1 MQKNN
6 SLWQFFASVKLAL
19 VTLFLIAVTSIIGT
33 LIPQKEAAD
42 FYISKYG
49 AKTAQFFTILDIP
62 DMYNS
67 WWFLALL
74 FLLSFNLIICSIDRF
89 PNVWKQVVAD
99 GLAVPED
106 RVRKMSGQ
114 VSWKSRSAVAEVRS
128 DLSERLKQKGFKTQ
142 GKENDGSTLLFA
154 QKGNWTRTGVYIV
167 HTSILVIFIGAII
180 GTLGGFKGSVMVP
193 ETQEASKVFLFNNKG
208 VEELDFTVRCN
219 NFRIEFYANG
229 MPKEYTSSLT
239 VLEQGKEILTKVI
252 EVNDPLTYKGITFY
266 QSSYQPYQDFVVTI
280 AAPGEANSQTFIVP
294 FQQQKEWSEKNL
306 KFGVINAKVV
316 GQSIVSSKLWFSDG
330 SGSPTTVWID
340 DGAELDIDGGNGTYR
355 VSAKQ
360 MYATG
365 LQVAKD
371 PGVWW
376 VYVGCGLMLFGL
388 YVAFFMSH
396 RRIWLLLT
404 EEKNG
409 TSIILTGSANK
420 NRAGFEKAFEELA
433 ELLQK
438 DAEQNQPS

>member
-1 MQKNN
+1 MKQNN
-6 SLWQFFASVKLAL
+6 TFWQFFASVKLAL
-19 VTLFLIAVTSIIGT
+19 VILFLITVTSIIGT
-33 LIPQKEAAD
+33 VIPQKEAAD
-42 FYISKYG
+42 FYISRYG
-49 AKTAQFFTILDIP
+49 PKTAQLFTVLDIP

-74 FLLSFNLIICSIDRF
+74 FLLGFNLVICSIDRF
-89 PNVWKQVVAD
+89 PSVWKQVTSD
-99 GLAVPED
+99 GLALPPE
-106 RVRKMSGQ
+106 RLAKMANHKK
-114 VSWKSRSAVAEVRS
+114 WKSSGPVAESQVQLNEKLRG
-128 DLSERLKQKGFKTQ
+128 KGFKTTSR
-142 GKENDGSTLLFA
+142 ENGESTLLFS
-154 QKGNWTRTGVYIV
+154 QKGHWTRIGVYIV

-180 GTLGGFKGSVMVP
+180 GSLGGFKGSVVIP
-193 ETQEASKVFLFNNKG
+193 ETQETSKIFLFGGKG

-219 NFRIEFYANG
+219 RFKIDFYPNG

-239 VLEQGKEILTKVI
+239 VFEQGEEILTKVI

-266 QSSYQPYQDFVVTI
+266 QSSYEPYQDFVVTI
-280 AAPGEANSQTFIVP
+280 TTPAGTEKAFIIP
-294 FQQQKEWSEKNL
+294 FQQQESWTEEDI
-306 KFGVINAKVV
+306 KFGILNAKVL

-330 SGSPTTVWID
+330 NESPATIWID
-340 DGAELDIDGGNGTYR
+340 DGVETEIERPNGTYR

-376 VYVGCGLMLFGL
+376 VYIGCGLMLFGL

-404 EEKNG
+404 PQG
-409 TSIILTGSANK
+409 TQTEVLLAGSANK
-420 NRAGFEKAFEELA
+420 NRAGFERTFEELA
-433 ELLQK
+433 ELLEESEK
-438 DAEQNQPS
+438 KV

>member
-19 VTLFLIAVTSIIGT
+19 VILFLIATTSIIGT
-33 LIPQKEAAD
+33 IIPQKEAAD
-42 FYISKYG
+42 FYYHTYG
-49 AKTAQFFTILDIP
+49 PKMSQVFTILDIP

-89 PNVWKQVVAD
+89 PGIWKQVSSD
-99 GLAVPED
+99 GLAMPEG
-106 RVRKMSGQ
+106 RLQKMSNRI
-114 VSWKSRSAVAEVRS
+114 SWDSKKDVAEVEA
-128 DLSERLKQKGFKTQ
+128 DLTEKLKQKGFNATIRQ
-142 GKENDGSTLLFA
+142 NDKFTLFFS
-154 QKGNWTRTGVYIV
+154 QKGHWTRTGVYFV
-167 HTSILVIFIGAII
+167 HASILIIFLGAII
-180 GTLGGFKGSVMVP
+180 GSLGGFKGSVMIP
-193 ETQEASKVFLFNNKG
+193 ETKQTKKIFLYDGKG
-208 VEELDFTVRCN
+208 AKELDFTVRN
-219 NFRIEFYANG
+219 NRFKIEFYANG

-239 VLEQGKEILTKVI
+239 VLEQGVEILTKVI

-266 QSSYQPYQDFVVTI
+266 QSSYEPYQDFVITI
-280 AAPGEANSQTFIVP
+280 TTPATKKSETFVVP
-294 FQQQKEWSEKNL
+294 FQQQTFWSEENL
-306 KFGVINAKVV
+306 KFGIINAKAL
-316 GQSIVSSKLWFSDG
+316 GQSMVSSKLWFSDG
-330 SGSPTTVWID
+330 SESPSTVWID
-340 DGAELDIDGGNGTYR
+340 DGATVDIEGENGSYQ

-376 VYVGCGLMLFGL
+376 VYVGCCLMLLGL
-388 YVAFFMSH
+388 FVAFFMSH

-404 EEKNG
+404 QENNR
-409 TSIILTGSANK
+409 TTVLLTGSANK
-420 NRAGFEKAFEELA
+420 NRAGFERTFEELG

-438 DAEQNQPS
+438 DA